1 MPFGVKGRPATFQRG
16 MMLALAGIP
25 WSEVMVYLDDL
36 IIRSETF
43 DQHLSSIAKVLDAL
57 EANGFKLK
65 PGKTKLCRE
74 SVQFLG
80 HLIDPEGIQ
89 PIDKNLSGVLNFP
102 QPTTVKQLRSFL
114 GMVNFYRRHS

>member
-1 MPFGVKGRPATFQRG
+1 
-16 MMLALAGIP
+16 
-25 WSEVMVYLDDL
+25 MVYLDDL

-43 DQHLSSIAKVLDAL
+43 DQHLSSVAKVLDAL

-74 SVQFLG
+74 SVQLLV

-89 PIDKNLSGVLNFP
+89 PIDKNLSGVLKKFS
-102 QPTTVKQLRSFL
+102 TTNNCKTITVFL
-114 GMVNFYRRHS
+114 GYGEFLSKTFLIVQ